1 MSKRQIWGLFDMVLN
16 ELHNRAM
23 WIPAKQVSSKTF
35 VEWQITGAPLTVV
48 QKCREVKT

>member
-1 MSKRQIWGLFDMVLN
+1 MSKRQIWGLFDRAQD

-35 VEWQITGAPLTVV
+35 VEWQIIGAPLIVL